1 MTNLRIPAFPDA
13 SADPGPRTDVPPDDN
28 MFRLIVENAADVI
41 VRGDAA
47 RNRTYVSPSSREM
60 LGYEPEELLGAHA
73 FDLVHPEDRD
83 AVAAVFARI
92 GPDCPVAYCMF
103 RMRRKD
109 GTYLWIGGRYRH
121 LPRDGGILAILRDI
135 TEPKAIEAK
144 LARANAKLEAANQE
158 LQYLAHRDG
167 LTGLAN
173 RRRFDELLET
183 EFRRARRDHLP
194 LGMILVDVDHF
205 KAYNDRYGHTEGDEC
220 LRRIGKAL
228 RHALLRPADL
238 AARYGGEEFV
248 ALLPCTHLDGSLAIA
263 EQFRQA
269 IQALAIPH
277 LGSAFGVVS
286 VSVGASSMI
295 PIQPGDRPLQLVNA
309 ADAALYEAKDAGRNS
324 VRGSSVF
331 MDRQRALR
339 V

>member
-1 MTNLRIPAFPDA
+1 
-13 SADPGPRTDVPPDDN
+13 
-28 MFRLIVENAADVI
+28 
-41 VRGDAA
+41 
-47 RNRTYVSPSSREM
+47 
-60 LGYEPEELLGAHA
+60 
-73 FDLVHPEDRD
+73 
-83 AVAAVFARI
+83 
-92 GPDCPVAYCMF
+92 
-103 RMRRKD
+103 MR
-109 GTYLWIGGRYRH
+109 
-121 LPRDGGILAILRDI
+121 
-135 TEPKAIEAK
+135 
-144 LARANAKLEAANQE
+144 
-158 LQYLAHRDG
+158 
-167 LTGLAN
+167 
-173 RRRFDELLET
+173 
-183 EFRRARRDHLP
+183 
-194 LGMILVDVDHF
+194 
-205 KAYNDRYGHTEGDEC
+205 HT
-220 LRRIGKAL
+220 
-228 RHALLRPADL
+228 LLRPADL